1 MKVHELLDSP
11 EPRVGA
17 AVKRYHQ
24 QAWPKLWRGVK
35 PGAWRELAW
44 LEERAERWGMATFR
58 FPAIEG
64 SDWQDELDVIHES
77 YHDHIGAWQYQDAEY
92 KHNGFIY
99 RMCFGPRQPSEPV
112 PGRNAAAHML
122 SIGGVS

>member
-1 MKVHELLDSP
+1 MTTEP
-11 EPRVGA
+11 EPRVGE

-24 QAWPKLWRGVK
+24 QVWPTARARVTGA
-35 PGAWRELAW
+35 AWRILAK
-44 LEERAERWGMATFR
+44 LEEDAKFWGMATFR
-58 FPAIEG
+58 FPAIPY
-64 SDWQDELDVIHES
+64 SDWQDEMIVFPNT
-77 YHDHIGAWQYQDAEY
+77 YQGWQYQDAEY

-99 RMCFGPRQPSEPV
+99 RMRFGSRQPSEPL